1 MIQKEKIID
10 YMKGKE
16 RIRPTEMASALGIS
30 LGNVRWILSHYKGDF
45 RMIRRNLWVL
55 RTEPVATAKTEP
67 EKVVPKIDKFEKYKN
82 CGLVGV
88 EEVMYKIDQLIK
100 YGKKAIFIG
109 GYHGLGKTT
118 MVYELAK
125 FHNAEVI
132 RLQVTELLSEI
143 DIIGGL
149 DIKTGKIQYSEF
161 VEKILEAIENKEKQ
175 YFVLLDEFT
184 RGREEALNILF
195 PVLAEKKLFINSP
208 YSKYKMIEL
217 PENIKVF
224 GTGNIKDKGIREVGE
239 AEFDRWNGVEVVPIQ
254 DTTNIKK
261 VIKAKTELREEIVL
275 SKITNF
281 YQKSWIKGGEMLI
294 LPMSHRTLIETAQ
307 ITHSKIKDGMEGID
321 ALKETIQ
328 ETYFISSQA
337 ILNPNFKNTFE
348 TMLREVFF

>member
-16 RIRPTEMASALGIS
+16 RVRPSDIATSLSIS

-55 RTEPVATAKTEP
+55 RTEPATATAEIP
-67 EKVVPKIDKFEKYKN
+67 KVEAPKIDKFEKYKK

-109 GYHGLGKTT
+109 GFHGLGKTT

-125 FHNAEVI
+125 MHTAEVI

-161 VEKILEAIENKEKQ
+161 VEKILEAIEHKEKQ

-254 DTTNIKK
+254 DTANVKK
-261 VIKAKTELREEIVL
+261 VIKAKTELREDFVL
-275 SKITNF
+275 SKLTNF
-281 YQKSWIKGGEMLI
+281 YQKSWIKGSEMLI

-307 ITHSKIKDGMEGID
+307 ITDCKIKDGMDGTE

-337 ILNPNFKNTFE
+337 ILNPNFKKTFE
-348 TMLREVFF
+348 EMMREVFF

>member
-16 RIRPTEMASALGIS
+16 RVRPSEIASALSIN

-45 RMIRRNLWVL
+45 RMIRRNLWTL
-55 RTEPVATAKTEP
+55 RTETATTEAP
-67 EKVVPKIDKFEKYKN
+67 KVEQVVPKTDKFEKYKK

-88 EEVMYKIDQLIK
+88 EEIMYKIDQLIK

-109 GYHGLGKTT
+109 GFHGLGKTT

-161 VEKILEAIENKEKQ
+161 VEKILEAIEHKEKQ

-254 DTTNIKK
+254 DTSSIKK
-261 VIKAKTELREEIVL
+261 IIKAKTELKDDLAL
-275 SKITNF
+275 SKLTNF
-281 YQKSWIKGGEMLI
+281 YQKSWINGGDMLI

-307 ITHSKIKDGMEGID
+307 ITSSKIKDGMESVE

-337 ILNPNFKNTFE
+337 ILNPNFKKTFGD
-348 TMLREVFF
+348 MMREVFF